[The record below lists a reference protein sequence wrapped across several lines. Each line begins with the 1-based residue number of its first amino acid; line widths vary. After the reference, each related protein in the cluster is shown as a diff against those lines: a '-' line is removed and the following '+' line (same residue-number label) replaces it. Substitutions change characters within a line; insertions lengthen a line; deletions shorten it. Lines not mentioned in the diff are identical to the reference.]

1 MTDILILANET
12 IGSGRLLD
20 AVLRRRDEAK
30 GGELRF
36 HVVVPQTRPQHGNVI
51 YDDVVHASAQ
61 VRVDLA
67 LAFMRDEGIEG
78 DGEVGDSD
86 PYNAAMDAIAERHI
100 DEIIVSTLP
109 AGTSGWIRRDLPERL
124 EEGAGLPVEHVVSDI
139 GGEGLPFDVTLVLA
153 NLTAASPELTQH
165 LKGLADESPHRFI
178 AVVPLESPDGS
189 SAAATKARLGKLIAS
204 LREQGIVAAG
214 MIGDPDPYTAAMNA
228 LQFFQISEVVI
239 STLPGDS
246 SKWLADKLV
255 ERVSSAANVPVEH
268 VESRATA
275 GAEA

>member
-1 MTDILILANET
+1 MTDILVLANET
-12 IGSGRLLD
+12 IGGKNLLD
-20 AVLRRRDEAK
+20 TVLKRREEL
-30 GGELRF
+30 GGDLRF
-36 HVVVPQTRPQHGNVI
+36 HVVVPQTRPKHGNVI
-51 YDDVVHASAQ
+51 YDDAVQASAQ

-67 LAFMRDEGIEG
+67 LAFMRDNGIEG
-78 DGEVGDSD
+78 TGEVGDSD

-109 AGTSGWIRRDLPERL
+109 ASASGWMRRDLPERL
-124 EEGAGLPVEHVVSDI
+124 HEGSGLPVEHVVVDL
-139 GGEGLPFDVTLVLA
+139 GNEGLPFGVTLVLA
-153 NLTAASPELTQH
+153 NLTAASPELIQH
-165 LKGLADESPHRFI
+165 LKELADEGPRRFI
-178 AVVPLESPDGS
+178 AVVPLEGKGGE
-189 SAAATKARLGKLIAS
+189 ATQQAQERLTQLVGS

-239 STLPGDS
+239 STLPEDT
-246 SKWLADKLV
+246 SKWVADKLV

-275 GAEA
+275 GAGA

>member
-1 MTDILILANET
+1 MTDILVLANET
-12 IGSGRLLD
+12 IGGKNLLD

-30 GGELRF
+30 GDVRF
-36 HVVVPQTRPQHGNVI
+36 HVVVPQTRPRHGNVI
-51 YDDVVHASAQ
+51 YDDAVRAGAQ

-67 LAFMRDEGIEG
+67 LAFMREEGIEG
-78 DGEVGDSD
+78 TGEVGDSD

-109 AGTSGWIRRDLPERL
+109 AAASGWMRRDLPERL
-124 EEGAGLPVEHVVSDI
+124 EEGSGLSVEHVIVDLAD
-139 GGEGLPFDVTLVLA
+139 EGLPFDVTLVLA
-153 NLTAASPELTQH
+153 NLTAASPELIKH
-165 LKGLADESPHRFI
+165 LEDLAEQGPRRFI
-178 AVVPLESPDGS
+178 AVVPLESPDGN
-189 SAAATKARLGKLIAS
+189 AAQQAKDRLAKLVSS
-204 LREQGIVAAG
+204 LREHGIVAAG

-239 STLPGDS
+239 STLPEDT
-246 SKWLADKLV
+246 SKWVADKLV

-268 VESRATA
+268 IESRATA